1 MKRKF
6 WNWSN
11 EEGERTLFLNGE
23 ISDETWF
30 GDEVT
35 PKMFKDE
42 LYAASGNVTVW
53 LNSPG
58 GDVFA
63 ATQIYNMLKDYPSNV
78 VVKIDAIAASAAS
91 VIAMAGNKT
100 YMSPVAMMMIH
111 NPATMAIGQKS
122 DMEKAIEMLDEVKEA
137 IINAYELKSGMSRN
151 KISRL
156 MDSETWFNAKK
167 ALEMGF
173 IDEILFD
180 ADKKEEEDEEEK
192 DNKNPFVPKEDGE
205 EEDKKDKDKEEDEDD
220 DNEDES
226 DKTEEE
232 EDKNDES
239 DEEDENEEEKKKKE
253 LNLEAFMYSKK
264 DTEASFINKV
274 TANKKSVSVDMLKAR
289 LELLKM

>member
-1 MKRKF
+1 
-6 WNWSN
+6 
-11 EEGERTLFLNGE
+11 
-23 ISDETWF
+23 
-30 GDEVT
+30 
-35 PKMFKDE
+35 
-42 LYAASGNVTVW
+42 
-53 LNSPG
+53 
-58 GDVFA
+58 
-63 ATQIYNMLKDYPSNV
+63 
-78 VVKIDAIAASAAS
+78 
-91 VIAMAGNKT
+91 
-100 YMSPVAMMMIH
+100 
-111 NPATMAIGQKS
+111 
-122 DMEKAIEMLDEVKEA
+122 MEKAIEMLDEVKEA

-192 DNKNPFVPKEDGE
+192 DNKNPFAPKEDGE

>member
-11 EEGERTLFLNGE
+11 KEGERTLFLNGE

-35 PKMFKDE
+35 PQAFKDE
-42 LYAASGNVTVW
+42 LYSASGSVTVW

-63 ATQIYNMLKDYPSNV
+63 ATQIYNMLKDYPSDV

-91 VIAMAGNKT
+91 VIAMAGKKT

-111 NPATMAIGQKS
+111 NPATMAMGQKA

-151 KISRL
+151 KIARL
-156 MDSETWFNAKK
+156 MDNETWFNAKK

-180 ADKKEEEDEEEK
+180 EKDKKDEEEDPEEEKKPEEEKTDEEDDKSDESDEEEAKEEGEEKEESDEDDEEDEEEK
-192 DNKNPFVPKEDGE
+192 K
-205 EEDKKDKDKEEDEDD
+205 KKDF
-220 DNEDES
+220 
-226 DKTEEE
+226 
-232 EDKNDES
+232 
-239 DEEDENEEEKKKKE
+239 
-253 LNLEAFMYSKK
+253 NLEAFMYSKK

-274 TANKKSVSVDMLKAR
+274 TVINKKGASVESLKAR

>member
-11 EEGERTLFLNGE
+11 KEGERTLFLNGE

-35 PKMFKDE
+35 PQAFKDE
-42 LYAASGNVTVW
+42 LYSASGSVTVW

-63 ATQIYNMLKDYPSNV
+63 ATQIYNMLKDYPSDV

-91 VIAMAGNKT
+91 VIAMAGKKT
-100 YMSPVAMMMIH
+100 YMSPVAMIMIH
-111 NPATMAIGQKS
+111 NPATMAMGQKA

-151 KISRL
+151 KIARL
-156 MDSETWFNAKK
+156 MDNETWFNAKK

-180 ADKKEEEDEEEK
+180 EKDKKDEEEDPEEEKKPEEEKTDEEDDKSDESDEEEAKEEGEEKEESDENDEEDEEEK
-192 DNKNPFVPKEDGE
+192 K
-205 EEDKKDKDKEEDEDD
+205 KKDF
-220 DNEDES
+220 
-226 DKTEEE
+226 
-232 EDKNDES
+232 
-239 DEEDENEEEKKKKE
+239 
-253 LNLEAFMYSKK
+253 NLEAFMYSKK

-274 TANKKSVSVDMLKAR
+274 TVINKKGASVESLKAR